1 MKKIKKIF
9 SVLLTLAMVLGM
21 SMTSFAA
28 PEATAKI
35 TVKNL
40 TANDK
45 TTLKLYQVVK
55 FNDAT
60 SSWEVTDWVKEALK
74 KDSTLVNLSQKPAV
88 INYAEL
94 AKKYLPGTPDDKK
107 ENVNATSCDFENLE
121 VGAYLITAGGDTTSY
136 TVMGTGTYDYDSQYN
151 LIQPVSKEIS
161 AKGEKYTVVKTLQNT
176 NQKFVIKGETV
187 KFDINTVFPSY
198 ADDNTNRTFSITDT
212 PTGMK
217 VTAVKVYVNGTEVTE
232 GENDAYTVS
241 ELGVKDKAVTV
252 TFTQD
257 FIGNKND
264 HATQNVRVE
273 VTAVVTSNDGSY
285 SNEASSNYDSTPSK
299 VDGKSGTLTIA
310 KTTDEENKADRKPLT
325 GAKFSVSKDGKD
337 LQFVELKEGEYTLY
351 TEDTVIPDEK
361 DAVSEVTVGSDGKVL
376 LKGLGAGTYKITE
389 TLAPEGYSINNNIP
403 NATIVADSDENVK
416 IDVPDSRLSALP
428 GTGGIGTTIF
438 TIGGCLIMIIAAA
451 LFFASR
457 KKQQH

>member
-1 MKKIKKIF
+1 MKKFKKLF

-60 SSWEVTDWVKEALK
+60 SSWEVTDWVKAALQQ
-74 KDSTLVNLSQKPAV
+74 DDTLVDLTTKPAK
-88 INYAEL
+88 IDYAKL
-94 AKKYLPGTPDDKK
+94 AEKYLPANPDQKK
-107 ENVNATSCDFENLE
+107 ENVNDTSCDFKNLE

-136 TVMGTGTYDYDSQYN
+136 TVMGAGTYDYDETSN
-151 LIQPVSKEIS
+151 LIKPVSKEIS
-161 AKGEKYTVVKTLQNT
+161 AKGENYTVVKTLKNT
-176 NQKFVIKGETV
+176 AQKFVIKGETV
-187 KFDINTVFPSY
+187 TFDINTVFPSY

-217 VTAVKVYVNGTEVTE
+217 VTGVKVFVNGTEVD
-232 GENDAYTVS
+232 GENYTVTG
-241 ELGVKDKAVTV
+241 LNVKDGAVTV
-252 TFTQD
+252 AFKEA
-257 FIGNKND
+257 FIGNKNA
-264 HATQNVRVE
+264 HATEAVRVE
-273 VTAVVTSNDGSY
+273 VTAVVTSDDGSY

-310 KTTDEENKADRKPLT
+310 KTTNEEKEEDRKPLT
-325 GAKFSVSKDGKD
+325 GAKFSVSKDGRG

-351 TEDTVIPDEK
+351 TEDTVIPNGK

-376 LKGLGAGTYKITE
+376 LKGLGAGTYEITE
-389 TLAPEGYSINNNIP
+389 TLAPEGYSINDDIP
-403 NATIVADSDENVK
+403 NATIVAGSAENVTVS
-416 IDVPDSRLSALP
+416 VPDSQLSALP

>member
-94 AKKYLPGTPDDKK
+94 AKNYLPGTPDDKK

>member
-74 KDSTLVNLSQKPAV
+74 KDSTLVDLSQKPAV

-94 AKKYLPGTPDDKK
+94 AKKYLPANPDQKK
-107 ENVNATSCDFENLE
+107 ENVNDTSCDFENLE

-351 TEDTVIPDEK
+351 TEDTVIPDGKE
-361 DAVSEVTVGSDGKVL
+361 AVSEVTVGSDGKVL
-376 LKGLGAGTYKITE
+376 LKGLGAGTYEITE

-403 NATIVADSDENVK
+403 NATIVADSAENVK

>member
-55 FNDAT
+55 FNDAS
-60 SSWEVTDWVKEALK
+60 SSWEVTDWVKDALK
-74 KDSTLVNLSQKPAV
+74 EDATLVDLTAKPAK
-88 INYAEL
+88 IDYAKL
-94 AKKYLPGTPDDKK
+94 AEKYLPGTPDDKK
-107 ENVNATSCDFENLE
+107 ENVNVTSCDFENLE

-136 TVMGTGTYDYDSQYN
+136 TVMGAGTYDYDSKSN
-151 LIQPVSKEIS
+151 LIKPVSKEIS
-161 AKGEKYTVVKTLQNT
+161 AKGEKYTVVKTLKNT
-176 NQKFVIKGETV
+176 AQKFVIKGETV
-187 KFDINTVFPSY
+187 TFDINTVFPSY

-217 VTAVKVYVNGTEVTE
+217 VTGVKVFVNGTEVTE

-273 VTAVVTSNDGSY
+273 VTAVVTSDDGSY

-310 KTTDEENKADRKPLT
+310 KTTNEEKEEDRKPLT

-351 TEDTVIPDEK
+351 TEDTDIPTGKE
-361 DAVSEVTVGSDGKVL
+361 AVSEVTVGSDGKVL
-376 LKGLGAGTYKITE
+376 LKGLGAGTYEITE
-389 TLAPEGYSINNNIP
+389 TLAPEGYSINNDIP
-403 NATIVADSDENVK
+403 DATIVADSAENVTVS
-416 IDVPDSRLSALP
+416 VPDSQLSALP